1 MSPAASTRIEVA
13 SLLVRVGALL
23 AASISDFKAREVPN
37 KVWIGYGPPALLLF
51 IARIVL
57 SPTPWDTALL
67 LLVSSL
73 ATLVVAFLLF
83 QFGAMGGA
91 DSKALMC
98 LGLALPVPPSVFP
111 AFWQPPITLYP
122 FPIGVLANSF
132 LLSIASGFFILGRN
146 LLRGVVGGQGLF
158 RGFERDSILR
168 KLMILFT
175 SYKTS
180 FNVLESRT
188 FLFPAEQVEVTGST
202 PVRHLRLVSSAEE
215 DRQKLLSTLESYK
228 SEGLFSDGV
237 WVTPGLPHLVFLTSS
252 LLMLL
257 LGGDLL
263 LWVFFKI
270 VGYS

>member
-1 MSPAASTRIEVA
+1 MSPAAPASIDVA
-13 SLLVRVGALL
+13 ALLLTLGALL
-23 AASISDFKAREVPN
+23 VASISDFKTREVSN
-37 KVWIGYGPPALLLF
+37 KVWIAYGPLALILF

-57 SPTPWDTALL
+57 SPSPLDTALV

-73 ATLVVAFLLF
+73 ATIVVAFLLF

-98 LGLALPVPPSVFP
+98 LGLALPVPPSVFS
-111 AFWQPPITLYP
+111 AFWQPPIALYP
-122 FPIGVLANSF
+122 FPIGILANSF

-146 LLRGVVGGQGLF
+146 LLRGAVGGQGLF

-180 FNVLESRT
+180 FNVLESRSY
-188 FLFPAEQVEVTGST
+188 LFPAEQVEFGGST

-215 DRQKLLSTLESYK
+215 DREKLVSSLESYK
-228 SEGLFSDGV
+228 AQGLFSDGV

-252 LLMLL
+252 LLMLVF
-257 LGGDLL
+257 GGDLL
-263 LWVFFKI
+263 LWVFFKM

>member
-1 MSPAASTRIEVA
+1 LSPAAITIIEGA
-13 SLLVRVGALL
+13 ALLLSVGALL
-23 AASISDFKAREVPN
+23 AASISDFKPREVSN
-37 KVWIGYGPPALLLF
+37 KVWMAYGPAALLLF
-51 IARIVL
+51 MARIAL
-57 SPTPWDTALL
+57 SSSPWDTTLV

-73 ATLVVAFLLF
+73 ATIVVAFLLF

-98 LGLALPVPPSVFP
+98 LGLALPVPPGVFP
-111 AFWQPPITLYP
+111 SFWQTPIRLYP

-132 LLSIASGFFILGRN
+132 LLSIASGLFILGRN
-146 LLRGVVGGQGLF
+146 LLRGVVGGRGLF
-158 RGFERDSILR
+158 QGFERDSVLR

-188 FLFPAEQVEVTGST
+188 YLFPAEQVEVAGST

-215 DRQKLLSTLESYK
+215 DREKLLSSLESYK
-228 SEGLFSDGV
+228 AQGLFSDGV